1 MLRWQQ
7 RLAFTQADGAFN
19 SGTPTLCFGA
29 LQGIL
34 TALRLS
40 QRASNTRRRWYDCC
54 GWVSRLA
61 APSRGWQTGPKNPFC
76 RLALAHLS

>member
-19 SGTPTLCFGA
+19 SGAPTLCFGVV
-29 LQGIL
+29 QGIL

-40 QRASNTRRRWYDCC
+40 QRASNTRSRWYDWC
-54 GWVSRLA
+54 GRLSHLA
-61 APSRGWQTGPKNPFC
+61 APCRGWQTGPKDPFC

>member
-1 MLRWQQ
+1 MLRRQQ
-7 RLAFTQADGAFN
+7 RSAFMQAEAAFN
-19 SGTPTLCFGA
+19 SCAPTLCFVAG
-29 LQGIL
+29 QGIL
-34 TALRLS
+34 TALRPS
-40 QRASNTRRRWYDCC
+40 QRASNTRRRWYDWC